1 MQIKESLPV
10 GTILD
15 SGVRKY
21 VIKSVLGQGGFGIT
35 YLATSTIQVGNIPAV
50 MQFAIKEH
58 YISTMNKRQ
67 GTSVAIS
74 NENNTAE
81 IKESIDSFLVEA
93 QRLNRLSLNH
103 PGIVRV
109 NESFRANGTAYYV
122 MEYIKGQSLR
132 EYVKRSPQGR
142 LSEDEAL
149 KMFRPIA
156 ETIGYLHENRVT
168 HLDIKPDNILIREN
182 GEPVVIDFGLSKH
195 YSSKGTPTSAIK
207 AAGCSAGYSPME
219 QYVGI
224 TTFTPEADIYALGA
238 TLLYV
243 LTGKDP
249 MISTEINEDII
260 RRSIPQDVSQQTT
273 NAIVHAMEKLKENRT
288 HNVSDFF
295 SRIELLEQNNV
306 DNSTDNNKT
315 RKLKN
320 PKQTLNRE
328 KPSSSLKPIEAI
340 KLASS
345 RILDFKGKSGR
356 TEFWWTI
363 LAIVIV
369 YVACVFLENIF
380 DLNYHIEV
388 EASYIVVIGKIS
400 SFLGPIIAVL
410 SSSLQ
415 VRRLHDIGFSALWAI
430 IPCSYICFGD
440 FILFYS
446 SLLYFHHALFFL
458 FIAVSVLYILK
469 SCEKEKIYDK
479 YIIWSILCFLIFF
492 VFSLIKNP
500 VSTPLN
506 NKLDLHLMENMDS
519 IQDVQE
525 SIGIA
530 NPIKGETH
538 NYDVA
543 KEKNNE
549 QTNENKEKPKELSD
563 KELFSKAKS
572 NNDWATI
579 EKLGNKGYASAYY
592 ELARHY
598 YNIGNEQ
605 MCKKWAEKAVATNVN
620 KKDAEKLLEDL
631 K

>member
-103 PGIVRV
+103 SGIVRV

-122 MEYIKGQSLR
+122 MEYIKGQNLR

-149 KMFRPIA
+149 KMFRPIV
-156 ETIGYLHENRVT
+156 ETIEYLHENKVT

-207 AAGCSAGYSPME
+207 AIGCSAGYSPME

-328 KPSSSLKPIEAI
+328 KPSASLKPREAI

-345 RILDFKGKSGR
+345 YWKYLKYLIGVCIVAISVGVIIKMCS
-356 TEFWWTI
+356 TI
-363 LAIVIV
+363 SITQDSPMADDSVR
-369 YVACVFLENIF
+369 N
-380 DLNYHIEV
+380 
-388 EASYIVVIGKIS
+388 IVV
-400 SFLGPIIAVL
+400 P
-410 SSSLQ
+410 
-415 VRRLHDIGFSALWAI
+415 
-430 IPCSYICFGD
+430 GD
-440 FILFYS
+440 S
-446 SLLYFHHALFFL
+446 NDMM
-458 FIAVSVLYILK
+458 VP
-469 SCEKEKIYDK
+469 
-479 YIIWSILCFLIFF
+479 
-492 VFSLIKNP
+492 IKNL
-500 VSTPLN
+500 S
-506 NKLDLHLMENMDS
+506 KEE
-519 IQDVQE
+519 QA
-525 SIGIA
+525 A
-530 NPIKGETH
+530 NPVKEGIDKK
-538 NYDVA
+538 DVA
-543 KEKNNE
+543 KDKRDE
-549 QTNENKEKPKELSD
+549 QTNENKEKIKELSD
-563 KELFSKAKS
+563 KELFAKAKS

-605 MCKKWAEKAVATNVN
+605 MCKKWAERAVAANV
-620 KKDAEKLLEDL
+620 KKMDAERLLEDL